1 VAPGTEAGSH
11 ALKMARLIAALIRHG
26 DYHQLTDT
34 PSAHQPYPLNSEGEN
49 QAQQGAQLLHDM
61 LVRNDWTLEPAIDSS
76 RLLRGW
82 QTAVIF
88 ADRLAALAAS
98 TATLRV
104 ESYDELAERGVGC
117 LANLTIAQIE
127 DILHQDPR
135 VSDPPADW
143 KADSHYRLPL
153 QGAESLL
160 EAGERVAAHLSQA
173 MAVLPADDS
182 DRVKLF
188 VGHGAAFRHAAY
200 HLGVLAFE
208 QIRQLSMFHCRPVLI
223 EHLAG
228 GQWRHVEGDWKV
240 RSEYSRFTD

>member
-1 VAPGTEAGSH
+1 
-11 ALKMARLIAALIRHG
+11 MARLIAALIRHG
-26 DYHQLTDT
+26 DYHQLPDT
-34 PSAHQPYPLNSEGEN
+34 PSAHQPWPLNNTGET
-49 QAQQGAQLLHDM
+49 QAQEGVQLLHDM
-61 LVRNDWTLEPAIDSS
+61 IVRNDWTLVHSIDSS
-76 RLLRGW
+76 RLLRAW

-88 ADRLAALAAS
+88 ADGLADLAAS
-98 TATLRV
+98 TPQI

-127 DILHQDPR
+127 AVLHQDPR

-160 EAGERVAAHLSQA
+160 EAGERVAGHLSKS
-173 MAVLPADDS
+173 MAGLLPDDH
-182 DRVKLF
+182 DRIKIF

-208 QIRQLSMFHCRPVLI
+208 QIRQLSMFHCQPVMI
-223 EHLAG
+223 EYLPG
-228 GQWRHVEGDWKV
+228 GQWRHVEGDWKM
-240 RSEYSRFTD
+240 RPEYSQFTD